1 MARRKGEGMAGPNK
15 DARNWAMLC
24 HMSALTGLLG
34 NGIGFLLGPLIIWLV
49 KKDSHAF
56 VDEQGKEAVNF
67 QITMLIAFIVA
78 GILAF
83 ALIGIP
89 LLLILAVVNI
99 VFPILAGLKASNGEH
114 YRYPFALRLVK

>member
-1 MARRKGEGMAGPNK
+1 MAGPNK